1 MRGFVIAVVLGA
13 LALLPGCKLL
23 GPDYARPS
31 APVPA
36 AYKEAPPGW
45 KNAEPRDEALRG
57 NWWEV
62 YGDPVLN
69 DLVSQ
74 VSVSNQTLAQ
84 AEARY
89 RQSRALVAQA
99 RSEYFPLFDLNVTS
113 TRAKAGQGG
122 SGEVGS
128 RGAQTAHRIGVNASW
143 EPDLWGRVRRNVEAQ
158 AAGAQASAADI
169 EATRLSLQAD
179 LAQSYFAL
187 RAVDSQR
194 RLLEASVRAFE
205 DSLKL
210 TQNRYEAGVV
220 ARVDVV
226 QAETQVRQTQAQ
238 AIDVGVQRAQLE
250 HAIAVLVGKP
260 PATLDLPRAPLNGTV
275 PPRVPLGVPSELLE
289 RRPDIAAAERRVAAA
304 NAQIGVAQAAY
315 FPTITLS
322 GSAGFASSTIADLFS
337 PPARF
342 WSLGAALA
350 QTLFDGGAR
359 QARVQQQVAL
369 YDETVGA
376 YRLTV
381 LTSFQEVEDNLAA
394 LRILEEE
401 SVVQDEALAL
411 ARRSVE
417 LALNQ
422 YKSGI
427 VSYLNV
433 LTAQTTAL
441 ASERTAVDLQS
452 RRLAASV
459 QLVRALG
466 GGWDPASLPTQQ
478 QVQHPSDDPPR
489 SSVAGSR
496 SEEPARDTGFVRG
509 VKRAWCSVFTCR
521 AD

>member
-1 MRGFVIAVVLGA
+1 MNRFVIALSASALVLI
-13 LALLPGCKLL
+13 PGCKLL
-23 GPDYARPS
+23 GPDFARPK
-31 APVPA
+31 APVSA
-36 AYKEAPPGW
+36 EYKEAPPGW
-45 KNAEPRDEALRG
+45 KSAQPQDQALRG
-57 NWWEV
+57 NWWET
-62 YGDPVLN
+62 YRDPVLN

-89 RQSRALVAQA
+89 RQARALVAQA
-99 RSEYFPLFDLNVTS
+99 RSEYFPLFDLNATS

-122 SGEVGS
+122 SGEIGS
-128 RGAQTAHRIGVNASW
+128 RGAQNAHRIGVNASW
-143 EPDLWGRVRRNVEAQ
+143 EPDLWGRIARSVEAQ

-187 RAVDSQR
+187 RAVDSQQ
-194 RLLEASVRAFE
+194 RLLQASVKAFE

-210 TQNRYEAGVV
+210 TQNRYDAGVV

-260 PATLDLPRAPLNGTV
+260 PAELNLPRAPLDGIA
-275 PPRVPLGVPSELLE
+275 PPRVPLGLPSELLE
-289 RRPDIAAAERRVAAA
+289 RRPDISAAERRVAAA

-322 GSAGFASSTIADLFS
+322 GSAGFASSTIGDLFS
-337 PPARF
+337 TPARF

-359 QARVQQQVAL
+359 RARVQQQVAL
-369 YDETVGA
+369 YDETVAA
-376 YRLTV
+376 YRQTV
-381 LTSFQEVEDNLAA
+381 LTSFQEVEDNLAS

-401 SVVQDEALAL
+401 STVQNEALAG

-441 ASERTAVDLQS
+441 TSERTAVDLQS

-466 GGWDPASLPTQQ
+466 GGWDPSTMPTPQ
-478 QVQHPSDDPPR
+478 QVEAKPSESPVPKNG
-489 SSVAGSR
+489 AA
-496 SEEPARDTGFVRG
+496 SEGEAAESGFMG
-509 VKRAWCSVFTCR
+509 GMKRAWCSVFACK
-521 AD
+521 D